1 MILGM
6 ETTIIFWLVYTFRM
20 NSTVS
25 GTPQKDYNQVD
36 SNQPSTTQ
44 DRVQFTEYRTSTKT
58 ETYPYYH
65 SSISWDGSRAN
76 LWLDLTETASRQ
88 DNESYVR
95 HYSTQLDFNR
105 NEMVNDL
112 LFDFP
117 FYNHPIR
124 HLTIGRGFLGVGDK
138 LSPSG
143 YARKTATYI
152 APLSASFDFKRSNQ
166 TLLHILCNKTQIT
179 VTWENIPLEQ
189 RVLRSES
196 EYLFTFQTSL
206 YRSGQIVF
214 VYKSI
219 PANVTTR
226 HIHQLGLSRYIKEYD
241 FRGVVNL
248 TSTKLE
254 NWTCIVLSPTCVTS
268 DGTDLCSERSNKI
281 PVSSEYSDLLIK
293 NETYRYYKTSMSR
306 DETRGRSLWF
316 EPNTT
321 EPPHEVFHR
330 FHYYYYGDDRVPT
343 ILRREFIE
351 TDNEYFLVAKI
362 PFEFPFF
369 RKSVHQLTITKN
381 GFLGVGDTVEQL
393 EQNMY
398 RLAADLISPLTASF
412 KPELYND
419 SFVRIWSN
427 ETQVTVTWENVW
439 VPNELVARKGFPVQ
453 NNKRGIGGFTF
464 QTSLYKS
471 GRIAFVYKSIP
482 EDAIDLFQASHP
494 PVGIT
499 DAEQYYY
506 PLLGNYDPITFT
518 SDVISNWTSILLS
531 PLPTCSDYKDCTSC
545 LSQTVKLNCS
555 WCEIASLCSTGAD
568 GNYRVWL
575 QMACARLA
583 VKEAC
588 PSSTILIQTSSSQAS
603 ALSTFQPVIMV
614 TSQPPTAVSI
624 VPISETQFSVIWIGS
639 ICTFLVLVVV
649 CLQVQRRKRLK
660 TRLAREKEKT
670 AMLTQ
675 WIKRITIETQASTQD
690 DGLMMP
696 LVRIEK
702 HKTEIRTDRS
712 DMPLPE
718 YELPL
723 DKSWEFPRHCLT
735 LGQTLGEGFFG
746 KVVRAEA
753 KDILKPDTVTTVAV
767 KMLKQVHTVDDLT
780 DLLSEMTIL
789 KTIGKH
795 NNIISLLGVCLQ
807 NGPVYVIMEYA
818 PHNNLRNFLRIQ
830 NPLLSEHLKEPV
842 SPGTHRIDLTEKDF
856 LSFAHQVA
864 SGMQYLHAQKCIH
877 RDLAARNVLVG
888 ENEENFVM
896 KIADFGLARDVHVD
910 DLYERTSHNKLPIKW
925 LAPESL
931 ADNLYSY
938 KADVWSFG
946 ILLWEIFTFGEMPY
960 PTLSNMETEQF
971 VKAGQRMDK
980 PEKCSEEVYE
990 VMTQCWHHEASDR
1003 PEFSELMCKLE
1014 QMKIGPIE
1022 PNVSSVAAPLSPVP
1036 DNKHD
1041 DTHYVRIIKQS
1052 LLDKTNDGEEYDA
1065 RYDKLKTMFI

>member
-6 ETTIIFWLVYTFRM
+6 ETIIIFWLVCTLRI
-20 NSTVS
+20 NSAFS
-25 GTPQKDYNQVD
+25 STPQTDNQVE
-36 SNQPSTTQ
+36 SNQPSPNQSTNHG
-44 DRVQFTEYRTSTKT
+44 VQLTEDSTLTKT
-58 ETYPYYH
+58 ETHPYYQ
-65 SSISWDGSRAN
+65 STISWDETRAKSF
-76 LWLDLTETASRQ
+76 WLDLTETASHQ

-124 HLTIGRGFLGVGDK
+124 QLTIGTGFLVVGDK
-138 LSPSG
+138 RSVSG
-143 YARKTATYI
+143 YARKTAINYI
-152 APLSASFDFKRSNQ
+152 APLRASFNFKRSNE
-166 TLLHILCNKTQIT
+166 TLLHILCNKSQFT
-179 VTWENIPLEQ
+179 VTWENIQLEPGL
-189 RVLRSES
+189 LRSEDR
-196 EYLFTFQTSL
+196 FTFQTSL
-206 YRSGQIVF
+206 HRGGQIVF

-268 DGTDLCSERSNKI
+268 DGTDLCSERSNKTSI

-330 FHYYYYGDDRVPT
+330 FHYYYYGDDRFPT
-343 ILRREFIE
+343 ILRRELVKAH
-351 TDNEYFLVAKI
+351 EYFMVIEI

-369 RKSVHQLTITKN
+369 SQPVHQLTITKN

-427 ETQVTVTWENVW
+427 ETQVTVTWDNVW

-464 QTSLYKS
+464 QASLYKS

-575 QMACARLA
+575 QMTCARLA

-588 PSSTILIQTSSSQAS
+588 PSSTILK
-603 ALSTFQPVIMV
+603 FQLC
-614 TSQPPTAVSI
+614 QL
-624 VPISETQFSVIWIGS
+624 FS
-639 ICTFLVLVVV
+639 L
-649 CLQVQRRKRLK
+649 
-660 TRLAREKEKT
+660 
-670 AMLTQ
+670 
-675 WIKRITIETQASTQD
+675 
-690 DGLMMP
+690 
-696 LVRIEK
+696 
-702 HKTEIRTDRS
+702 
-712 DMPLPE
+712 
-718 YELPL
+718 
-723 DKSWEFPRHCLT
+723 
-735 LGQTLGEGFFG
+735 
-746 KVVRAEA
+746 
-753 KDILKPDTVTTVAV
+753 
-767 KMLKQVHTVDDLT
+767 
-780 DLLSEMTIL
+780 
-789 KTIGKH
+789 
-795 NNIISLLGVCLQ
+795 
-807 NGPVYVIMEYA
+807 
-818 PHNNLRNFLRIQ
+818 
-830 NPLLSEHLKEPV
+830 
-842 SPGTHRIDLTEKDF
+842 
-856 LSFAHQVA
+856 
-864 SGMQYLHAQKCIH
+864 
-877 RDLAARNVLVG
+877 
-888 ENEENFVM
+888 
-896 KIADFGLARDVHVD
+896 
-910 DLYERTSHNKLPIKW
+910 
-925 LAPESL
+925 
-931 ADNLYSY
+931 
-938 KADVWSFG
+938 
-946 ILLWEIFTFGEMPY
+946 
-960 PTLSNMETEQF
+960 
-971 VKAGQRMDK
+971 
-980 PEKCSEEVYE
+980 
-990 VMTQCWHHEASDR
+990 
-1003 PEFSELMCKLE
+1003 
-1014 QMKIGPIE
+1014 
-1022 PNVSSVAAPLSPVP
+1022 
-1036 DNKHD
+1036 
-1041 DTHYVRIIKQS
+1041 
-1052 LLDKTNDGEEYDA
+1052 
-1065 RYDKLKTMFI
+1065 

>member
-6 ETTIIFWLVYTFRM
+6 ETIIIFWLVCTLRI
-20 NSTVS
+20 NSAFS
-25 GTPQKDYNQVD
+25 STPQTDNQVE
-36 SNQPSTTQ
+36 SNQPSPNQSTNHG
-44 DRVQFTEYRTSTKT
+44 VQLTEDSTLTKT
-58 ETYPYYH
+58 ETHPYYQ
-65 SSISWDGSRAN
+65 STISWDETRAKS
-76 LWLDLTETASRQ
+76 LWLDLSETASRQ

-293 NETYRYYKTSMSR
+293 NDTYFYYKTSMSR

-330 FHYYYYGDDRVPT
+330 FHYYYYGDDRFPT
-343 ILRREFIE
+343 ILRRELVKAH
-351 TDNEYFLVAKI
+351 EYFMVIEI

-369 RKSVHQLTITKN
+369 SQPVHQLTITKN
-381 GFLGVGDTVEQL
+381 GFLGVGDKVEEL
-393 EQNMY
+393 KRYMY
-398 RLAADLISPLTASF
+398 ELASDFISPLTARF

-419 SFVRIWSN
+419 SCVQIWSN

-439 VPNELVARKGFPVQ
+439 IPNDEFVDRDEYPGQ
-453 NNKRGIGGFTF
+453 NNNIGGFTF

-545 LSQTVKLNCS
+545 LSQAVKLNCS
-555 WCEIASLCSTGAD
+555 WCEVASLCSTGVD
-568 GNYRVWL
+568 GNHRVWL
-575 QMACARLA
+575 QMACYRLA
-583 VKEAC
+583 VKEVC
-588 PSSTILIQTSSSQAS
+588 PSTMLIHTSSSQAS
-603 ALSTFQPVIMV
+603 ISSTLQPPIMV

-624 VPISETQFSVIWIGS
+624 VPISEPLFSALWIGCL
-639 ICTFLVLVVV
+639 CTVLVLVVV